1 MPARAFKKA
10 IEESDALLFVTPEY
24 NRGIPG
30 SLKNA
35 IDWGSRPKGN
45 NAFAHKPSAVI
56 GTSAGK
62 IGTAVAQR
70 ELHSVLGAVA
80 SPQMVSPGGLRA
92 VHAGPDRRRGQD
104 RGPEDRGVPREV
116 PRRVPEVP
124 RQAARVI
131 GLADKLSEF
140 RAGITAID
148 VDYVRP
154 KLAASHLVVD
164 GGRAAFVD
172 TGTTHSLATLLYALE
187 AKGIGRGD
195 VDWVLTT
202 HVHLD
207 HAGGAGALMRE
218 LPNARC
224 AVHPRGARH
233 LAEPSKLI
241 AGSMA
246 VYGEER
252 YRALYGEILP
262 IDAARIFEA
271 ADGARIRLG
280 GRELE
285 LIHTPGH
292 ALHHYC
298 IVDAANALIFSGDT
312 FGISYRDFDVDG
324 RAFIFP
330 TTTPVHFDPDALCRS
345 VDRLMSYRPRS
356 IFLTH
361 YAEVTRARQ
370 ARARDEGAGSGLRR
384 PGRALP
390 GRAGPRGQA
399 SPRHVCD
406 DGDLARRA
414 PVSAG
419 RCQAALAAGRRHRTQ
434 LPGHRELAGQDLT

>member
-1 MPARAFKKA
+1 M
-10 IEESDALLFVTPEY
+10 T
-24 NRGIPG
+24 
-30 SLKNA
+30 
-35 IDWGSRPKGN
+35 
-45 NAFAHKPSAVI
+45 
-56 GTSAGK
+56 
-62 IGTAVAQR
+62 
-70 ELHSVLGAVA
+70 
-80 SPQMVSPGGLRA
+80 
-92 VHAGPDRRRGQD
+92 
-104 RGPEDRGVPREV
+104 
-116 PRRVPEVP
+116 
-124 RQAARVI
+124 
-131 GLADKLSEF
+131 GLAEKLSEF

-172 TGTTHSLATLLYALE
+172 TGTTHSLPTLLYALE
-187 AKGIGRGD
+187 AKGIDCGD

-241 AGSMA
+241 AGSMS

-271 ADGARIRLG
+271 ADGAKIRLG

-285 LIHTPGH
+285 LTHTPGH

-312 FGISYRDFDVDG
+312 FGLSYRDFEVDG
-324 RAFIFP
+324 RPFIFP

-361 YAEVTRARQ
+361 YAEVT
-370 ARARDEGAGSGLRR
+370 
-384 PGRALP
+384 
-390 GRAGPRGQA
+390 
-399 SPRHVCD
+399 
-406 DGDLARRA
+406 DLARLAREMKERVLAFADLGARYRDAPERA
-414 PVSAG
+414 DKLRRGMFAMMASWLDAHGFPRDDAK
-419 RCQAALAAGRRHRTQ
+419 RHWLLDDDIELNCQGIENWLDRT
-434 LPGHRELAGQDLT
+434 

>member
-1 MPARAFKKA
+1 MTEPASKFT
-10 IEESDALLFVTPEY
+10 D
-24 NRGIPG
+24 
-30 SLKNA
+30 
-35 IDWGSRPKGN
+35 
-45 NAFAHKPSAVI
+45 
-56 GTSAGK
+56 
-62 IGTAVAQR
+62 
-70 ELHSVLGAVA
+70 
-80 SPQMVSPGGLRA
+80 
-92 VHAGPDRRRGQD
+92 
-104 RGPEDRGVPREV
+104 
-116 PRRVPEVP
+116 
-124 RQAARVI
+124 
-131 GLADKLSEF
+131 F

-148 VDYVRP
+148 TDYVRP
-154 KLAASHLVVD
+154 RLAASHLVVD
-164 GGRAAFVD
+164 AGRAAFVD
-172 TGTTHSLATLLYALE
+172 TGTTHSLPTLLHSLE
-187 AKGIGRGD
+187 AKGIDRSA

-233 LAEPSKLI
+233 LAEPSKLV

-246 VYGEER
+246 VYGEDR

-262 IDAARIFEA
+262 IDAARILEA
-271 ADGARIRLG
+271 ADGATIRLG

-298 IVDAANALIFSGDT
+298 VVDAANALIFSGDT

-330 TTTPVHFDPDALCRS
+330 TTTPVHFDPEALCKS

-361 YAEVTRARQ
+361 YAEVTELERLAREMKERVLAFADLGLHCRDAPDRA
-370 ARARDEGAGSGLRR
+370 DKLRH
-384 PGRALP
+384 GMFAMMAAWLDAH
-390 GRAGPRGQA
+390 GYPR
-399 SPRHVCD
+399 D
-406 DGDLARRA
+406 DGKRHWLLDDDIELN
-414 PVSAG
+414 
-419 RCQAALAAGRRHRTQ
+419 CQGIENWLDRT
-434 LPGHRELAGQDLT
+434 